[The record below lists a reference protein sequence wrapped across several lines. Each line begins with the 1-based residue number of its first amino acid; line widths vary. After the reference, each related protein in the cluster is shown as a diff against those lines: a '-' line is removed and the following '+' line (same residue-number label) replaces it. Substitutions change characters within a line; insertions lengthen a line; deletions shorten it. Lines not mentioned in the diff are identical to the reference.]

1 MLVLKQ
7 NVPQSFEID
16 YNIGDNDS
24 KLSANIT
31 TAKFFLATAPGE
43 ADDKYLVVNYSS
55 GLSYDSGTG
64 IWTVQIAQN
73 DLDGLNTDYQYIGV
87 LAIQYDGEDDFREPG
102 LFVGD
107 ERLKITIEPSYST

>member
-7 NVPQSFEID
+7 NVPQSFEITYD
-16 YNIGDNDS
+16 INANDS
-24 KLSANIT
+24 KLVSNIT

-43 ADDKYLVVNYSS
+43 ADDKYLVVNFNS

-64 IWTVQIAQN
+64 VWTVQIAQN

-87 LAIQYDGEDDFREPG
+87 LSIQYDGEDDFREPG
-102 LFVGD
+102 LFIGD
-107 ERLKITIEPSYST
+107 ERLKVIIEPSYAT